1 MKTNATPKSVVRAV
15 EAVSAEKYENNVIF
29 RKYPERLTKN
39 VIRFTLRTKDANKPG
54 SLVTA
59 AGLKQPKVNWD
70 VHQDVVNEIFKLNP
84 KANIYV
90 DTTQGRFFNEVA
102 ISDVENQSE
111 EVSNEQEE
119 ETNSSESSTG
129 SSNNTPEV
137 RTKRKYTRRAPLAQ
151 KGTIKKRKYTKRAD
165 KEKTSKGPTADKAT
179 SLGIKKALKYLMKH
193 PELLG

>member
-15 EAVSAEKYENNVIF
+15 ETVSAEKYENNVIF
-29 RKYPERLTKN
+29 RKYPQRLTKN

-54 SLVTA
+54 SLITA

-102 ISDVENQSE
+102 ISDVENQFE
-111 EVSNEQEE
+111 EVSNEQGE
-119 ETNSSESSTG
+119 ETNTSESSTG
-129 SSNNTPEV
+129 SNNTPAV

-151 KGTIKKRKYTKRAD
+151 KGTTKKRKYTKRAD
-165 KEKTSKGPTADKAT
+165 KEKPSKTPMADKAT
-179 SLGIKKALKYLMKH
+179 ALGIKKALKYLMKH